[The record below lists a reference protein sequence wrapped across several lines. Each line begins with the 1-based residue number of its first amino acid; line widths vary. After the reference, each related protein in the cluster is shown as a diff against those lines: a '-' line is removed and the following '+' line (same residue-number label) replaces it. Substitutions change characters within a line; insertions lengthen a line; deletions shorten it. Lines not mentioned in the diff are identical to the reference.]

1 MAEFGWAFLSGAV
14 TGGGPSGSVQ
24 FVPSAPNGTLTGS
37 QQFTWNDT
45 SKTLFLSGTVV
56 VSGTLQANTFDVIHT
71 NRIEIQQYGSSSFG
85 DDADDLHQ
93 FSGSLRISGSMNMS
107 YKRITTESSYTI
119 QPHTMILGVSG
130 SGYKSIQ
137 LPAALGVGA
146 GRIITIK
153 DEFTGHTRSKAN
165 NTHIAVTASGGGS
178 KIEHQTTFDIEG
190 DSVSLSLYSDGVS
203 KWFIY

>member
-14 TGGGPSGSVQ
+14 TGDGPSGSIQ
-24 FVPSAPNGTLTGS
+24 FVPTAPNGVLTGS

-45 SKTLFLSGTVV
+45 DKILFLSGTVI
-56 VSGTLQANTFDVIHT
+56 VSGTLKANTFDVIHT
-71 NRIEIQQYGSSSFG
+71 NRIELQHYGSSSFG

-93 FSGSLRISGSMNMS
+93 FSGSVRISGSMNMS
-107 YKRITTESSYTI
+107 YKRITTENTYTI

-130 SGYKSIQ
+130 SGYKSIN
-137 LPAALGVGA
+137 LPGAQGVGA
-146 GRIITIK
+146 GRIVIIK
-153 DEFTGHTRSKAN
+153 DEFTGDTRSKASN
-165 NTHIAVTASGGGS
+165 NHIAVTASGGE

-190 DSVSLSLYSDGVS
+190 DSVSLSLYSDGGS

>member
-71 NRIEIQQYGSSSFG
+71 NRIELQHYGSSSFG
-85 DDADDLHQ
+85 DSTDDLHQ
-93 FSGSLRISGSMNMS
+93 FTGSVNIYGSMNLS
-107 YKRITTESSYTI
+107 YVQITTAGSYTF
-119 QPHTMILGVSG
+119 QPYTMILGVSG
-130 SGYKSIQ
+130 SGYKSIN
-137 LPAALGVGA
+137 LPGAAGVRS
-146 GRIITIK
+146 GRVIVIK
-153 DEFTGHTRSKAN
+153 DEYHNYTRSKAAG
-165 NTHIAVTASGGGS
+165 THIAVTASGGDT
-178 KIEHQTTFDIEG
+178 IEHQSTFDIEG
-190 DSVSLSLYSDGVS
+190 DGVSLSLYSDGDD

>member
-14 TGGGPSGSVQ
+14 TGGGPSGSIQ
-24 FVPSAPNGTLTGS
+24 YVPTAPNGVLTGS

-45 SKTLFLSGTVV
+45 SKTLFLSGTVI

-71 NRIEIQQYGSSSFG
+71 NRIEIEQYGPSSFG

-93 FSGSLRISGSMNMS
+93 FSGSVRISGSMNMS
-107 YKRITTESSYTI
+107 YKQITTQGTYTI
-119 QPHTMILGVSG
+119 QPHTMILGISG
-130 SGYKSIQ
+130 SGYKSIN
-137 LPAALGVGA
+137 LPGATGVGA
-146 GRIITIK
+146 GRIVTIK
-153 DEFTGHTRSKAN
+153 DEYSSYTRSKAT
-165 NTHIAVTASGGGS
+165 NTHIAVTASGGN

-190 DSVSLSLYSDGVS
+190 DSVSLSLYSDGAS